1 MTVTPKADDA
11 TRGTRSR
18 PIAVLAAVA
27 AALTLAAA
35 ACGTTSTSAGPAATG
50 TTTGATGSSTG
61 LSTGAATTDEVL
73 PVAVQS
79 LDITGTEYAFAVQ
92 PTGGTLQP
100 GWTKVTFHNRGGE
113 AHQVMFARLKDGVD
127 LAALGAAAGG
137 DSSGSKAIEYVDM
150 LGGVSYI
157 GPGRTTEAMV
167 ELPAGTILAMC
178 YVPDAHGK
186 AHALSGMTT
195 MLSVGEVAASGPG
208 TTATASS
215 RPAATEAVRG
225 TIVMDADGY
234 HLPSTL
240 PAGWYHVVNSDG
252 GGAGQGLHELS
263 ILGLRDELTDDGLR
277 RLLDD
282 LATNATPT
290 VPLDALGGM
299 GALSGG
305 LDAYLYL
312 DLAPGPYLAV
322 DFMPDPGQPR
332 PHLLDGYVTPFRA

>member
-1 MTVTPKADDA
+1 MPYTELDAADDEQ
-11 TRGTRSR
+11 
-18 PIAVLAAVA
+18 AADGEPTDGQA
-27 AALTLAAA
+27 AEEARIEE
-35 ACGTTSTSAGPAATG
+35 
-50 TTTGATGSSTG
+50 
-61 LSTGAATTDEVL
+61 TTDLAFDPDVR
-73 PVAVQS
+73 VA
-79 LDITGTEYAFAVQ
+79 D
-92 PTGGTLQP
+92 
-100 GWTKVTFHNRGGE
+100 
-113 AHQVMFARLKDGVD
+113 
-127 LAALGAAAGG
+127 
-137 DSSGSKAIEYVDM
+137 
-150 LGGVSYI
+150 
-157 GPGRTTEAMV
+157 
-167 ELPAGTILAMC
+167 
-178 YVPDAHGK
+178 
-186 AHALSGMTT
+186 
-195 MLSVGEVAASGPG
+195 GEVAASGPG

-290 VPLDALGGM
+290 MPLDALGGM